1 MLESAA
7 ERPAATPF
15 LTSFNAG
22 AETLRRFRTGSE
34 FVAIPFL
41 AIPFLAITVAA
52 LLFEVFLLSLGKS
65 PVDFVSLIWKG
76 GFGSAFS
83 IQNSLQRSS
92 PLIL

>member
-7 ERPAATPF
+7 ERPAATPS
-15 LTSFNAG
+15 LTSYNAG

-34 FVAIPFL
+34 FVVIPL
-41 AIPFLAITVAA
+41 LAITVAA
-52 LLFEVFLLSLGKS
+52 LLFAVFLLSLGKS